1 MGDYTNLTLDVH
13 SADPTVRKAVRAIF
27 EDYSGTFT
35 YRDEEDDI
43 SLSIGVNEAPCGSAN
58 DLASALVSAM
68 DEAKHET
75 ECGFCK
81 GEGCENCDHS
91 GTVMVTLAPF
101 AFTVWEDPK
110 YEWLGELWEYAPGAG
125 AYSAECDA
133 DGQAVLSTSTVLGL
147 VRKATD
153 LAALKAD
160 VDRLT
165 GAPVIVAQ
173 KAFIAA
179 LTTTTEE
186 SA

>member
-1 MGDYTNLTLDVH
+1 MGDYTNLTMHVY
-13 SADPTVRKAVRAIF
+13 SADPTVRTAARGIF
-27 EDYSGTFT
+27 QDYSGTCTFEN
-35 YRDEEDDI
+35 EETDTC
-43 SLSIGVNEAPCGSAN
+43 LSIGVNEARCGSAQE
-58 DLASALVSAM
+58 LASALTTAM
-68 DEAKHET
+68 TDPSHEAD
-75 ECGFCK
+75 CGFCK